1 MVVQVHPSFPSRV
14 LGPSHPRPH
23 PAPTL
28 GVSCRKQEGCGPAP
42 GCSRFLHIP
51 TRVVFFF
58 FHVAS
63 DMVAGSGSPAV
74 AGTMRTTNK
83 VPTQPGCRD
92 SAFPA
97 CSCPVHG
104 APSPALDSICL
115 FPPEGTELGA
125 SLKPREN
132 YSHRRRSAALLPFFS
147 QLDPMAA
154 MLLWALVGEAAS

>member
-14 LGPSHPRPH
+14 LGPSHPHPRPH
-23 PAPTL
+23 PGSELQEAG
-28 GVSCRKQEGCGPAP
+28 GVWASARLQQVPPHPHQG
-42 GCSRFLHIP
+42 RF
-51 TRVVFFF
+51 FFF

-154 MLLWALVGEAAS
+154 MLLWALIGEAAS